1 MAPLQQRYHD
11 VLMAR
16 VRNDQFPSGQLL
28 DRIEAELST
37 PEQITDYVSMLI
49 DKVDETWFPSGQ
61 MLDRIERM
69 LSLVVRA

>member
-1 MAPLQQRYHD
+1 MPPLQERYHE

-37 PEQITDYVSMLI
+37 PEQVADYVSMLI

-61 MLDRIERM
+61 LLDRIERM
-69 LSLVVRA
+69 MSLVVTA